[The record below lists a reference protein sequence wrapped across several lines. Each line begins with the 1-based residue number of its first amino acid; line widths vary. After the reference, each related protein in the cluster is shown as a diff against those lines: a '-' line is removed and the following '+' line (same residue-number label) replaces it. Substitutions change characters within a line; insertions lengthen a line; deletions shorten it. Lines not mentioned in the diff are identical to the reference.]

1 LCGFPVARQQIKSS
15 ASDELISPLTGTK
28 IPANKV
34 QEHMRIGLLD
44 PRWVE
49 QRDNYIHDKLNQESV
64 YAPGQSCLTY
74 GKLQKGIR

>member
-1 LCGFPVARQQIKSS
+1 MQLFNLFNFNFTATKQAKSQMT
-15 ASDELISPLTGTK
+15 DELISPLTGTK

-49 QRDNYIHDKLNQESV
+49 QRDKHMQDKMNQESV
-64 YAPGQSCLTY
+64 FAPG
-74 GKLQKGIR
+74 

>member
-1 LCGFPVARQQIKSS
+1 MFRFVCIARQQAKSS
-15 ASDELISPLTGTK
+15 VADELISPLTGTK

-49 QRDNYIHDKLNQESV
+49 QRDNYIHDKRNQESV
-64 YAPGQSCLTY
+64 YAPG
-74 GKLQKGIR
+74 K